1 MIFKFIFPILAGISI
16 VLQGTLNRHIA
27 TQIGL
32 VSAVF
37 LNALIFLIF
46 SGILWLLV
54 RYELVGSIPFLSARS
69 IEGLKWWDLLPG
81 IFGFLIVFS
90 TPLAISFLG
99 ANLTFAVIICTQ
111 LAVSVAWDSV
121 VNKQVPPISTAVGV
135 TVMLVG
141 LLILSSGRE

>member
-16 VLQGTLNRHIA
+16 VLQGTLNRHLA

-46 SGILWLLV
+46 SAILWLLV
-54 RYELVGSIPFLSARS
+54 RYELVGGIHLLTARS
-69 IEGLKWWDLLPG
+69 IEGLKWWDFLPG

-90 TPLAISFLG
+90 TPVAITFLG

-111 LAVSVAWDSV
+111 LAVSVAWDSL
-121 VNKQVPPISTAVGV
+121 VNKQIPPMSTVLGV
-135 TVMLVG
+135 IVMLVG
-141 LLILSSGRE
+141 LVILSSGRK